1 MKESDMAKP
10 RRMGTETS
18 ETRVRLLDVTERI
31 MIDDG
36 YAAVSSRRIAK
47 DAGVTPALV
56 HYYFGTLDDLFLA
69 VLKRRADQQLE
80 RQKRTISS
88 PRPLRRLWDVSKDPD
103 GTALLSELMALANH
117 RKIVRSELATYAE
130 QFRKIQLELLQDHLA
145 ASGVDLHG
153 VPVVSILVLIAGM
166 SRGLML
172 EQSLGMETGLAETE
186 AVIGRLLDDLDRAAE
201 ASSSSDD

>member
-1 MKESDMAKP
+1 MKESGMAKP

-80 RQKRTISS
+80 RQRRTISSSS

-130 QFRKIQLELLQDHLA
+130 QFRKVQLEALQEHLA

-172 EQSLGMETGLAETE
+172 EHSLGMETGLAETE
-186 AVIGRLLDDLDRAAE
+186 AVIERLLDDLDRAAE
-201 ASSSSDD
+201 AALT

>member
-1 MKESDMAKP
+1 MKESGMAKP

-69 VLKRRADQQLE
+69 VLRRRADQQLE
-80 RQKRTISS
+80 RQRRTISSS

-130 QFRKIQLELLQDHLA
+130 QFRKVQLEALQEHLA

-153 VPVVSILVLIAGM
+153 VPS
-166 SRGLML
+166 SRSSSDRRDVPGTDARAFARD
-172 EQSLGMETGLAETE
+172 GDRLAETE
-186 AVIGRLLDDLDRAAE
+186 P
-201 ASSSSDD
+201 SSSDSSTTSTVPPRHP

>member
-1 MKESDMAKP
+1 MKESGMAKP

-69 VLKRRADQQLE
+69 VLKRRADQQLNA
-80 RQKRTISS
+80 SDAPS
-88 PRPLRRLWDVSKDPD
+88 PRRPD
-103 GTALLSELMALANH
+103 
-117 RKIVRSELATYAE
+117 RC
-130 QFRKIQLELLQDHLA
+130 
-145 ASGVDLHG
+145 
-153 VPVVSILVLIAGM
+153 AGC
-166 SRGLML
+166 
-172 EQSLGMETGLAETE
+172 GM
-186 AVIGRLLDDLDRAAE
+186 
-201 ASSSSDD
+201 